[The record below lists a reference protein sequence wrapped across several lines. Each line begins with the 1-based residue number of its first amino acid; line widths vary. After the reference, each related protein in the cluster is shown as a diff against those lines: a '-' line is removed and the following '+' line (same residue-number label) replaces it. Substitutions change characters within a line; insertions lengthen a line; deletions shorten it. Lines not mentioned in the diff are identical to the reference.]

1 MSCCC
6 CCFSRSAGWWA
17 AGGDLRIS
25 APCSTVW
32 LNSTTRLVSPRKLD
46 ILSRMMGLVSTELM
60 PTRILGF
67 FTSVSRNRSRSS
79 LE

>member
-1 MSCCC
+1 MV
-6 CCFSRSAGWWA
+6 AGSGS
-17 AGGDLRIS
+17 GGDSTGGFRMS

-46 ILSRMMGLVSTELM
+46 IRSRMMGRVSTELM
-60 PTRILGF
+60 PTRTLGF
-67 FTSVSRNRSRSS
+67 FSSVSRSRSRSS